1 MGGATR
7 RTAAGQPAEADGAGG
22 TQCHAAGRQLDEGAS
37 VEAAPGFVVHV
48 WPPVALL
55 MNHRVD
61 GIDVSLVAHGT
72 VAPLKSSTL
81 AVFGKSIPTRPPPV
95 KPAVRPPI

>member
-1 MGGATR
+1 MTADVRWTGGGCFEPP
-7 RTAAGQPAEADGAGG
+7 GQLAEPDHAGG
-22 TQCHAAGRQLDEGAS
+22 TECHAAGGELDEGAS
-37 VEAAPGFVVHV
+37 VEAAPGFVFHV

-61 GIDVSLVAHGT
+61 GIDVWAVAHGT

-95 KPAVRPPI
+95 